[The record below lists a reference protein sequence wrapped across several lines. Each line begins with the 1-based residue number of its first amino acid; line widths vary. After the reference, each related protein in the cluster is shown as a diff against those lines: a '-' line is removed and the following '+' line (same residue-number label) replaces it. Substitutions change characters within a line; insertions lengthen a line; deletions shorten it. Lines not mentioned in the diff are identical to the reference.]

1 MLATVVVE
9 GFVYTPPVSSGFYLS
24 APQEQYRSSPPP
36 TTAAATTTTI
46 TTTTTT
52 TTSTISATSTYYF
65 CYFYPCMAIKSPA
78 RNSDAPSHIGLKYPY
93 CKKAGSNS
101 TRRKWRPWRVL
112 KLTKAV
118 KLRLPSRCLYRW
130 PRQGSPMERL
140 GCQTSFSW
148 RQVCWMR
155 NFSP

>member
-1 MLATVVVE
+1 MSPLSDNAT
-9 GFVYTPPVSSGFYLS
+9 GGGD
-24 APQEQYRSSPPP
+24 
-36 TTAAATTTTI
+36 
-46 TTTTTT
+46 
-52 TTSTISATSTYYF
+52 
-65 CYFYPCMAIKSPA
+65 
-78 RNSDAPSHIGLKYPY
+78 SDPSHIGLKYPY

-148 RQVCWMR
+148 RQVCWMSVNQGDTPGLCR
-155 NFSP
+155 RRFFPRSCWAFQAETHSSLLVWFVLGLLHAKRSWMRILIALRTWRCARTRAI